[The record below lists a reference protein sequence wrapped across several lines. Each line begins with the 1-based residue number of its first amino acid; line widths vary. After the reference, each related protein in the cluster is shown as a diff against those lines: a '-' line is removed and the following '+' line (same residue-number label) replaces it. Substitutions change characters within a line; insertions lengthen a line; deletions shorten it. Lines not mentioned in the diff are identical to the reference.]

1 MARCL
6 VVAHRTL
13 IGDHLLDEVRHRID
27 QGPCRFHLLVPVRHP
42 SDKPWSD
49 GQVRRAAL
57 DRLED
62 GLEVFRSI
70 GAEVDGE
77 IGDVDPVV
85 AIAAVER
92 QARLA
97 GDPFDEVILSTLP
110 MGPSKWLGLDVL
122 TRVRARISVPVTHL
136 VADRATV

>member
-1 MARCL
+1 STSASLRRTGEWWTDRPGGATLGGPNRRTEERAMARCL

-70 GAEVDGE
+70 GAE
-77 IGDVDPVV
+77 
-85 AIAAVER
+85 
-92 QARLA
+92 
-97 GDPFDEVILSTLP
+97 
-110 MGPSKWLGLDVL
+110 
-122 TRVRARISVPVTHL
+122 
-136 VADRATV
+136 